1 MSLMNLSDC
10 KEADYNYSYPKSKI
24 KAKSVERQCIPTDHH
39 LDVPSQQTTK
49 RAKEVDEEPVF
60 FIGGNKKKKLSIDKE
75 AFNKALS
82 KTNSFFN
89 KEVVN
94 PRDRFSRFDKAVNST
109 LSSLV

>member
-24 KAKSVERQCIPTDHH
+24 KAKSVERECIPTDHH

-75 AFNKALS
+75 AFNKAQALI
-82 KTNSFFN
+82 
-89 KEVVN
+89 
-94 PRDRFSRFDKAVNST
+94 
-109 LSSLV
+109 